1 MKKTIIIFTIIT
13 MFCAISC
20 SNVNKKSESKVKET
34 ALFKDGKI
42 HVYYFHYSIRCEG
55 CIAVEEQTK
64 LILEQIYPD
73 KIKSGEIT
81 MQSFN
86 MEKNEDNGLSKELKV
101 GGQTL
106 LFIKDDKIVNLTN
119 DAFMY
124 AAYSPDK
131 YTTIVQNTIN
141 ELLK

>member
-1 MKKTIIIFTIIT
+1 MKKSLIIFTIIAS
-13 MFCAISC
+13 FCFISC
-20 SNVNKKSESKVKET
+20 SNSTKKSENKVKET
-34 ALFKDGKI
+34 AYFKDNNI

-55 CIAVEEQTK
+55 CIAVEEKTK
-64 LILEQIYPD
+64 FVLEQIYPN
-73 KIKSGEIT
+73 KMKRGEIIF
-81 MQSFN
+81 QSFN
-86 MEKNEDNGLSKELKV
+86 MDKNEDNGLSKKLKV

-106 LFIKDDKIVNLTN
+106 LFIKDDKIIDLTN

-131 YTTIVQNTIN
+131 YKTIVENTIN